1 MVKNE
6 HPVAHKRLHIRV
18 DSDDLRTQ
26 LITGDG
32 SHVCY
37 IEQDPH
43 NHFAEFIVEAF
54 NNYKHC
60 VALLEWVTRCPVL
73 KDTPMEGVDS
83 RSIGKDIMN
92 QIKKLVDLAP
102 YEYGYD
108 HTRKKPGE

>member
-37 IEQDPH
+37 IEQDPSS
-43 NHFAEFIVEAF
+43 AF
-54 NNYKHC
+54 MLSTLCCSNSRKYFWFN
-60 VALLEWVTRCPVL
+60 L
-73 KDTPMEGVDS
+73 K
-83 RSIGKDIMN
+83 K
-92 QIKKLVDLAP
+92 
-102 YEYGYD
+102 
-108 HTRKKPGE
+108 